1 MIALEIVFWGV
12 NGGLVLGAALSI
24 WQSLGP

>member
-1 MIALEIVFWGV
+1 MIALEVVFGVV